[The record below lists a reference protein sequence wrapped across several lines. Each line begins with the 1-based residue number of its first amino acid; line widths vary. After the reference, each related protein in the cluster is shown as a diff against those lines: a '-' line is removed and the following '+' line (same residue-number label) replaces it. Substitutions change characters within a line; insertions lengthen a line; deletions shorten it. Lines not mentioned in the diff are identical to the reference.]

1 MSAELTVDVAI
12 IGGGPAGS
20 TCASFLMKYAPRTKV
35 AVFERERFPR
45 DHVGESQL
53 PVIGNILNEIG
64 VWDKVERAGF
74 PVKIGATYR
83 WGRTDD
89 LWDFE
94 FIPYGRFDLEA
105 RPAKFAGQRTLT
117 SFQVDRAIYDKILL
131 DHAAEMGARVFEETV
146 VRKVEKDGDRITSL
160 TLGDGTVVKAR
171 YYVDCSG
178 HTGVLRR
185 AMGVETN
192 SPTTLQNI
200 AIWDYWQ
207 NAEWAVKIG
216 IGGTRIQILSQGYGW
231 VWFIPLGPTRT
242 SIGLVIPSEYYKQSG
257 KKPQELYD
265 HAMATDP
272 VLQRLLKHASSEE
285 KLATTKDWSFLSDRL
300 VGENWLLAGESAGFA
315 DPILS
320 AGMSLAHMAGRE
332 VAYSIIALDRRDFD
346 RAWLWERYEAA
357 QKQRIRQ
364 HIQFADFWYTSN
376 GQFSDLV
383 DYTAEIAKGAGLD
396 LGSKE
401 AWQWLGTGGF
411 IEHDSVG
418 ASFGGYSVRATK
430 FLSSKFIGDQPYYII
445 EGANRFYLNLD
456 GAEKAWGAKLADGR
470 ISRHRCLR
478 RDGKL
483 LPNTGIYAWIIQTL
497 KDVHSWPDLV
507 AELKGFSAGFALG
520 GEALE
525 TVKADLYEALESMA
539 NDGWVTVVADPEAPL
554 APAPHFWMDR
564 TFHDNRDPV
573 PATS

>member
-1 MSAELTVDVAI
+1 MTVDVAI
-12 IGGGPAGS
+12 VGGGPAGS
-20 TCASFLMKYAPRTKV
+20 TVASFLMKYNPRLKV

-64 VWDKVERAGF
+64 VWDKIERAGF
-74 PVKIGATYR
+74 PVKVGATYR
-83 WGRTDD
+83 WGRTDE

-94 FIPYGRFDLEA
+94 FLPYGQFDPA
-105 RPAKFAGQRTLT
+105 SRPAKFEGQRTLT

-131 DHAAEMGARVFEETV
+131 DHAAELGAKVYEETV
-146 VRKVEKDGDRITSL
+146 IRKVEHDGDRITGL
-160 TLGDGTVVKAR
+160 TLGDGTQVQAK

-178 HTGVLRR
+178 HTGVIRR

-216 IGGTRIQILSQGYGW
+216 VGGTRIQILSQGYGW
-231 VWFIPLGPTRT
+231 VWFIPLGPNRT
-242 SIGLVIPSEYYKQSG
+242 SIGLVVPAEYFKKSG

-265 HAMATDP
+265 CALANDP
-272 VLQRLLKHASSEE
+272 VLQRLLKNAEPE
-285 KLATTKDWSFLSDRL
+285 QKLATTKDWSFLADRL
-300 VGENWLLAGESAGFA
+300 TGENWFLAGESAGFA

-332 VAYSIIALDRRDFD
+332 VAYSILALERRDFD
-346 RAWLWERYEAA
+346 REWLWQRYEDA
-357 QKQRIRQ
+357 QQQRIRQ

-383 DYTAEIAKGAGLD
+383 DYTSEIAKGAGLD
-396 LGSKE
+396 LDPKE

-411 IEHDSVG
+411 IEHESVG

-430 FLSSKFIGDQPYYII
+430 FLSSKFIGETPYYMI
-445 EGANRFYLNLD
+445 EGQNRFELD
-456 GAEKAWGAKLADGR
+456 IEGAEKAWGAQFANGR
-470 ISRHRCLR
+470 ITRHRCLKR
-478 RDGKL
+478 GAKL
-483 LPNTGIYAWIIQTL
+483 LPNSGIYAWILQSL
-497 KDVHSWPDLV
+497 KINKVWPDLV
-507 AELKGFSAGFALG
+507 HNLLQFAQSMRVTG
-520 GEALE
+520 AALE
-525 TVKADLYEALESMA
+525 NMVSDFYEALESMA
-539 NDGWVTVVADPEAPL
+539 NDGWVRVIPDPS
-554 APAPHFWMDR
+554 APAVPSPRFQMEQ
-564 TFHDNRDPV
+564 TFHDNQDPLL
-573 PATS
+573 AEANR

>member
-1 MSAELTVDVAI
+1 MAI
-12 IGGGPAGS
+12 
-20 TCASFLMKYAPRTKV
+20 
-35 AVFERERFPR
+35 FERERFPR

-53 PVIGNILNEIG
+53 PVIGNILNEVG

-83 WGRTDD
+83 WGRTDE

-94 FIPYGRFDLEA
+94 FLPYGQFDPEA
-105 RPAKFAGQRTLT
+105 RPAKFEGQRTLT

-131 DHAAEMGARVFEETV
+131 DHAAQLGAKVYEETV
-146 VRKVEKDGDRITSL
+146 VRKVERDGDRITSL
-160 TLGDGTVVKAR
+160 TLGNGTEVQAR
-171 YYVDCSG
+171 FYVDCSG

-185 AMGVETN
+185 AMGVETDC
-192 SPTTLQNI
+192 PTTLHNI

-216 IGGTRIQILSQGYGW
+216 VGGTRIQILSQGYGW

-242 SIGLVIPSEYYKQSG
+242 SIGLVMPAEYFKKSG

-272 VLQRLLKHASSEE
+272 VLQRLLKSATPEK
-285 KLATTKDWSFLSDRL
+285 KLATTKDWSFMAERL
-300 VGENWLLAGESAGFA
+300 TGENWFLAGESAGFA

-332 VAYSIIALDRRDFD
+332 VAYSILALDRKDYD
-346 RAWLWERYEAA
+346 REWLWQRYEDA

-418 ASFGGYSVRATK
+418 ASFGGYTVRSTK
-430 FLSSKFIGDQPYYII
+430 YLSSKFIGDQPYYLV
-445 EGANRFYLNLD
+445 EGNNRFELD
-456 GAEKAWGAKLADGR
+456 IEGAEKAWGAQLANGR
-470 ISRHRCLR
+470 ITRHRCLKR
-478 RDGKL
+478 GAKM
-483 LPNTGIYAWIIQTL
+483 LPNTGIYAWIIQTV
-497 KDVHSWPDLV
+497 KRFHTWPELV
-507 AELKGFSAGFALG
+507 RELQQFARSMG
-520 GEALE
+520 VPPESMDMMQ
-525 TVKADLYEALESMA
+525 ADFYEALESMA
-539 NDGWVTVVADPEAPL
+539 NDGWVRVVPDADAPTVPAPL
-554 APAPHFWMDR
+554 FWMEQ
-564 TFHDNRDPV
+564 TFHENRDPLLME
-573 PATS
+573 ATA